1 MTKIFIVILLLTILI
16 LTFMISIIKNRS
28 ELNKLT
34 FINYQ
39 KELKKREQT
48 IKLLEKSLQENYTK
62 IRNLLIFLE
71 KMKDKNTKENIDIID
86 KEIQKYK

>member
-1 MTKIFIVILLLTILI
+1 
-16 LTFMISIIKNRS
+16 MISIIKKRS

-86 KEIQKYK
+86 KEIEKYK

>member
-16 LTFMISIIKNRS
+16 LTFMISIIKKRS

-62 IRNLLIFLE
+62 IWNLLIFLE

-86 KEIQKYK
+86 KEIEKYK

>member
-16 LTFMISIIKNRS
+16 LTFMISIIKKRS

-48 IKLLEKSLQENYTK
+48 IKLLELY
-62 IRNLLIFLE
+62 
-71 KMKDKNTKENIDIID
+71 KNSEFIDISR
-86 KEIQKYK
+86 KNER

>member
-1 MTKIFIVILLLTILI
+1 
-16 LTFMISIIKNRS
+16 MISIIKKRS

-71 KMKDKNTKENIDIID
+71 KIKDKNTKENIDIID
-86 KEIQKYK
+86 KEIEKYK

>member
-16 LTFMISIIKNRS
+16 LTFMISIIKKRS

-71 KMKDKNTKENIDIID
+71 KIKDKNTKENIDIID
-86 KEIQKYK
+86 KEIEKYK

>member
-86 KEIQKYK
+86 KEIEKYK

>member
-16 LTFMISIIKNRS
+16 LTFMISIIKKRS

-39 KELKKREQT
+39 KELKIIRKIITRE
-48 IKLLEKSLQENYTK
+48 LY
-62 IRNLLIFLE
+62 
-71 KMKDKNTKENIDIID
+71 KNSKFIDISR
-86 KEIQKYK
+86 KNER

>member
-1 MTKIFIVILLLTILI
+1 MTKIFIVILLLTIHI
-16 LTFMISIIKNRS
+16 LTFMISIIKKRS

-86 KEIQKYK
+86 KEIEKYK

>member
-1 MTKIFIVILLLTILI
+1 MTKIFIVILLLAILI
-16 LTFMISIIKNRS
+16 LTFMISIIKKRS

-86 KEIQKYK
+86 KEIEKYK

>member
-16 LTFMISIIKNRS
+16 LTFMISIIKKKS

-86 KEIQKYK
+86 KEIEKYK

>member
-1 MTKIFIVILLLTILI
+1 
-16 LTFMISIIKNRS
+16 MISIIKKRS

>member
-39 KELKKREQT
+39 KEFKKREQT

-86 KEIQKYK
+86 KEIEKYK

>member
-1 MTKIFIVILLLTILI
+1 
-16 LTFMISIIKNRS
+16 MISIIKKRS

-48 IKLLEKSLQENYTK
+48 IKLLEKSLQENYIK

-71 KMKDKNTKENIDIID
+71 KMKDKNIKENIDIID
-86 KEIQKYK
+86 KEIEKYK

>member
-16 LTFMISIIKNRS
+16 LTFMISIIKKRS

-62 IRNLLIFLE
+62 IRNLLIFLQ

>member
-1 MTKIFIVILLLTILI
+1 MTKIFIVILLLAILI
-16 LTFMISIIKNRS
+16 LTFMISIIKKRS

-62 IRNLLIFLE
+62 IWNLLIFLE

-86 KEIQKYK
+86 KEIEKYK

>member
-16 LTFMISIIKNRS
+16 LTFMISIIKKRS

-48 IKLLEKSLQENYTK
+48 IKLLEKSLQENYIK

>member
-16 LTFMISIIKNRS
+16 LTFMISIIKKRS

-62 IRNLLIFLE
+62 IRNLLIFLQ

-86 KEIQKYK
+86 KEIEKYK

>member
-16 LTFMISIIKNRS
+16 LTFMISIIKQRS

-86 KEIQKYK
+86 KEIEKYK

>member
-16 LTFMISIIKNRS
+16 LTFMISIIKKRS

-34 FINYQ
+34 FIKYQ

-48 IKLLEKSLQENYTK
+48 IKLLEKSLQENYIK

-86 KEIQKYK
+86 KEIEKYK

>member
-1 MTKIFIVILLLTILI
+1 MTKIFIVILLLAILI
-16 LTFMISIIKNRS
+16 LTFMISIIKKRS

>member
-16 LTFMISIIKNRS
+16 LTFMISIIKKRS

-48 IKLLEKSLQENYTK
+48 IKLLEKSLQENYIK

-71 KMKDKNTKENIDIID
+71 KMKDKNTKENINIID
-86 KEIQKYK
+86 KEIEKYK

>member
-16 LTFMISIIKNRS
+16 LTFMISIIKKRS

-62 IRNLLIFLE
+62 IRNLWIFLE

-86 KEIQKYK
+86 KEIEKYK

>member
-16 LTFMISIIKNRS
+16 LTFMISIIKKRS

-48 IKLLEKSLQENYTK
+48 IKLLEKSLQENYIK

-71 KMKDKNTKENIDIID
+71 KMKDKNIKENIDIID
-86 KEIQKYK
+86 KEIEKYK

>member
-16 LTFMISIIKNRS
+16 LTFMISIIKKRS

-48 IKLLEKSLQENYTK
+48 IKLLEKSLQENYIK

-86 KEIQKYK
+86 KEIEKYK